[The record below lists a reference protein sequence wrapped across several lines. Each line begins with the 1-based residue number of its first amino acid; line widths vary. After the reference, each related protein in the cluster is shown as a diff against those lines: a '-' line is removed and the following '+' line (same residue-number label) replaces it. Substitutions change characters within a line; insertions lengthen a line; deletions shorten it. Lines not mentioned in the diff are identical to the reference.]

1 MDFEKVVNLIK
12 ITLWVRT
19 QKKMVKHT
27 EVIIRLF
34 ECFWLFCGVGT

>member
-12 ITLWVRT
+12 ITRWVRT
-19 QKKMVKHT
+19 QKMVKHT
-27 EVIIRLF
+27 EIIIRLF